1 MFTSGDDLIAPL
13 ARMVVAVA
21 TPDAGPSIT
30 DRCAYLVAAMQARG
44 LDVRVAIGSTGSGI
58 GELNIAAG
66 DAFDACSWDRAGI
79 RERTS
84 TRSNTFACI
93 KRCRWCRSTLAPA
106 SLKACSH
113 RCSPIVSGHSV
124 GEMPLMPAVPVA
136 EQRVQSGCDDRCQR
150 TRWQAQLNCNAVAN
164 NGFGI
169 AAGREAAFM
178 PQLPHAQHRRFLV
191 ESPPRR
197 KFGDGQI
204 IAVQRYPMKTG
215 SGRLRETATF
225 TQGCAGKAGRHR

>member
-1 MFTSGDDLIAPL
+1 
-13 ARMVVAVA
+13 MVVAVA

-44 LDVRVAIGSTGSGI
+44 LDARVAIGSTGSGI

-66 DAFDACSWDRAGI
+66 D
-79 RERTS
+79 
-84 TRSNTFACI
+84 
-93 KRCRWCRSTLAPA
+93 
-106 SLKACSH
+106 
-113 RCSPIVSGHSV
+113 GHSV

-136 EQRVQSGCDDRCQR
+136 EQRVQSSCDDRCQR